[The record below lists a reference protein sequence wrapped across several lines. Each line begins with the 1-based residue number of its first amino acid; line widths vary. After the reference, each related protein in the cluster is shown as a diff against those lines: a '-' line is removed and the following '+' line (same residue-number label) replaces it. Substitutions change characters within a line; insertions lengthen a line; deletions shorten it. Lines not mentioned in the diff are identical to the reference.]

1 LAFSFQPAAEIGVK
15 KQGIPGV
22 LEEFVTIFFLAAG
35 PALGAAIALVWL
47 VGLVLGLFAVLT
59 R

>member
-1 LAFSFQPAAEIGVK
+1 MK
-15 KQGIPGV
+15 KQAISGA

-35 PALGAAIALVWL
+35 PVLGAAIAIAWL